1 MSNLDR
7 ELVSKT
13 FIKLVEE
20 GDIAGI
26 EYYRDSLI
34 GNNVLS
40 DKDSRCIN
48 EIAGAGIEMVEGIL
62 LAHSVR

>member
-40 DKDSRCIN
+40 DKESICIN
-48 EIAGAGIEMVEGIL
+48 KIADAGIEMVEVIL

>member
-48 EIAGAGIEMVEGIL
+48 KIADAGIEMVEVIL

>member
-48 EIAGAGIEMVEGIL
+48 KIADAGIEMVEVIL
-62 LAHSVR
+62 LARESK